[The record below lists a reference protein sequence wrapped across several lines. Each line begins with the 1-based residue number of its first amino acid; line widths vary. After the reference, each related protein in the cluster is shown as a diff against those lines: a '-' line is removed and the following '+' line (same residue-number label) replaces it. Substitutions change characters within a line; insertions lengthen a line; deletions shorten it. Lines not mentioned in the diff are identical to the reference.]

1 MKRKLLTALM
11 TLTLVCGFTIHA
23 SAGWFF
29 GKKQHHEHGWSDG
42 KCAYIR
48 HYYEERFFGFTVGTG
63 YEDEKVGC
71 IE

>member
-29 GKKQHHEHGWSDG
+29 GKKEHHQFAWNDG

-48 HYYEERFFGFTVGTG
+48 HYYEQRFFGFTMYTD
-63 YEDEKVGC
+63 YYDEEIAC
-71 IE
+71 ID